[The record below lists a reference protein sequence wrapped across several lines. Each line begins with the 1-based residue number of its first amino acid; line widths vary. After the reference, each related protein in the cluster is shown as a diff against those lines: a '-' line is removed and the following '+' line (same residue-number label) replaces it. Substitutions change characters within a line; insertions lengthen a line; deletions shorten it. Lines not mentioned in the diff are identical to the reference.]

1 MGLYYVQRFYNIRRI
16 LGGSYQINIVSAL
29 ILEPEKNIPQLT
41 DCQGNSKMPAADGM
55 ILTKAAPESAA
66 GEKYRAAAAGV

>member
-29 ILEPEKNIPQLT
+29 ILEPEKNITQLT
-41 DCQGNSKMPAADGM
+41 DCQGNSKMSAADGM